1 RDIYQS
7 LLPQVGKNAAEAT
20 ARLVPLQRKTEAE
33 EARKATKKTAAKA
46 KAEARAKRKGKRKK
60 CKK

>member
-33 EARKATKKTAAKA
+33 EAREATKKAAAKA
-46 KAEARAKRKGKRKK
+46 RAEARAKKNGKPKK
-60 CKK
+60 PKK